1 MGSWAALPEVYPGT
15 EEQTCWFHKA
25 GNVLDLR
32 KDEARCSGRLKGRR
46 GPEGSAIMDV
56 VVGTVDGL
64 LYTTYGAA
72 VSDRYGSG
80 AAPA

>member
-1 MGSWAALPEVYPGT
+1 
-15 EEQTCWFHKA
+15 
-25 GNVLDLR
+25 
-32 KDEARCSGRLKGRR
+32 
-46 GPEGSAIMDV
+46 MDV